1 MSYQQLLQAI
11 EAKQIDK
18 LYLLYGEEQY
28 LIEEIVEKIKNALIA
43 REFESLNFFQLDGK
57 DLTLE
62 KLIDACETL
71 PFMAERKLIIIKDFD
86 AFQGKKR
93 VLSETEEEQ
102 LAAYFSKIPDSTCLV
117 FYGHSAIDNRK
128 KLVKALGKAGYLI
141 KLDRLKEAE
150 LNKWILD
157 FVKLQGKKIEPR
169 ELSYFISQ
177 LDYFGKNAS
186 QTLMDITNE
195 IKKIIAF
202 MGTADKIEAAH
213 IDQISIFKFQNDI
226 FKLLDSLGKKNLSEA
241 MTRLDDLLAEGE
253 VLIRLMSTLSNQI
266 KHILATKLL
275 LDEGY
280 SPKMVAAKI
289 GIHPYTAS
297 KCAAQSKNYT
307 IKRLRELLNLF
318 LEMDYRIKSGKINDR
333 VAMEL
338 LLTEMCR

>member
-1 MSYQQLLQAI
+1 
-11 EAKQIDK
+11 
-18 LYLLYGEEQY
+18 
-28 LIEEIVEKIKNALIA
+28 
-43 REFESLNFFQLDGK
+43 
-57 DLTLE
+57 
-62 KLIDACETL
+62 
-71 PFMAERKLIIIKDFD
+71 
-86 AFQGKKR
+86 
-93 VLSETEEEQ
+93 
-102 LAAYFSKIPDSTCLV
+102 
-117 FYGHSAIDNRK
+117 
-128 KLVKALGKAGYLI
+128 
-141 KLDRLKEAE
+141 
-150 LNKWILD
+150 
-157 FVKLQGKKIEPR
+157 
-169 ELSYFISQ
+169 
-177 LDYFGKNAS
+177 
-186 QTLMDITNE
+186 
-195 IKKIIAF
+195 
-202 MGTADKIEAAH
+202 
-213 IDQISIFKFQNDI
+213 
-226 FKLLDSLGKKNLSEA
+226 